1 MTGTAQS
8 TSAGAPARAGVFGIG
23 RRPAT
28 GAAVQAKPERTVR
41 PTKNVPGVTPGRE
54 PRVDLLPVEVHL
66 DRRGRAIARRM
77 WFGAGLVAALVVLG
91 TAAATIQSMGA
102 RSDLAAAQG
111 ETASIQ
117 QQQQQYGEVRR
128 VEQDTALARA
138 GQEVG
143 GSTEIDWQ
151 STLGQVQQLLPDGV
165 VITALSIDSSS
176 PVQTFDQSTA
186 PLQGSRVATL
196 NVTVSSPS
204 IPSVPDWTDRLEKL
218 TGYVDSNIDSITR
231 GTVGG
236 DAASSTSGAYQAS
249 ITLHLDG
256 KAYDGKYA
264 EKSK

>member
-8 TSAGAPARAGVFGIG
+8 TTAEPARAGIFGIG
-23 RRPAT
+23 RRSGSSATSDVKPQQKSRPA
-28 GAAVQAKPERTVR
+28 K
-41 PTKNVPGVTPGRE
+41 KVPGVTPGRE

-102 RSDLAAAQG
+102 RSDLAAAQA

-138 GQEVG
+138 GQQVG

-151 STLGQVQQLLPDGV
+151 STLSTVQQLLPQGV
-165 VITALSIDSSS
+165 VITALNIESSS
-176 PVQTFDQSTA
+176 PMQSFDQSTA
-186 PLQGSRVATL
+186 PLQGARVATL

-204 IPSVPDWTDRLEKL
+204 IPSVPDWTERLTNL
-218 TGYVDSNIDSITR
+218 TGYVDSNIDTITR
-231 GTVGG
+231 GSATG
-236 DAASSTSGAYQAS
+236 DGAAAATGTYQAS
-249 ITLHLDG
+249 ITLHVDSE
-256 KAYDGKYA
+256 AYDGKYA